1 LQSGTWTIN
10 NGTVKLRSTLQ
21 ASIEINATG
30 TLDAANSSGAV
41 SGSGAILLDGNSF
54 ITSAVNGLNRAF
66 ILTQEGNY
74 ATGNGLIFTEN
85 PGTAL
90 SHDIYIDHTP
100 TSTSRYQGGYF
111 LPASSPWESLLD
123 VPLRIFVRDL
133 SGLHTFAGRTWTESN
148 LASVTRIPAIVNGQN
163 GRILEVRFDG
173 KPLRYAEWRTE
184 QFPTE
189 PELSDDAVSGPHAD
203 PTGSGIANLLRFAL
217 GLTANQ
223 SPTNALPTL
232 TKTSNLAT
240 FRFRYFPEL
249 TNIRTIAES
258 TSTLDDWSQSTV
270 LFDSQSS
277 LTLPDVNGM
286 IEVTEPVVQTKRFY
300 RLRIIELTP

>member
-1 LQSGTWTIN
+1 
-10 NGTVKLRSTLQ
+10 
-21 ASIEINATG
+21 
-30 TLDAANSSGAV
+30 
-41 SGSGAILLDGNSF
+41 LLDGNSF
-54 ITSAVNGLNRAF
+54 VTSAVNGLHRAF
-66 ILTQEGNY
+66 IFTQEGNY
-74 ATGNGLIFTEN
+74 ATGNGLILTEN
-85 PGTAL
+85 PATAL
-90 SHDIYIDHTP
+90 SHDIYIDQTT

-111 LPASSPWESLLD
+111 LPVSTAWESLLD
-123 VPLRIFVRDL
+123 APLRIFVRDL
-133 SGLHTFAGRTWTESN
+133 GGLHTFAGRTWTESN
-148 LASVTRIPAIVNGQN
+148 LASVTRIPATVNGQN

-173 KPLRYAEWRTE
+173 KPLRYAGWRTQ
-184 QFPTE
+184 QFPAE

-203 PTGSGIANLLRFAL
+203 PAGSGIANLLRFAL

-258 TSTLDDWSQSTV
+258 TSNLDDWSQATV

-286 IEVTEPVVQTKRFY
+286 IEVTEPAVQTKRFY
-300 RLRIIELTP
+300 RLRIIDLTP